1 MMKSG
6 ILRRKKR
13 IRAKVSGTTARPR
26 ISVYKSNKFI
36 YAQVI
41 DDTKSQTLV
50 AGYGKK
56 AAEVGKKVGET
67 MIKAKIKLG
76 VFDRG
81 GYKYHGNIK
90 ILADAIRKEGVEF

>member
-13 IRAKVSGTTARPR
+13 IRAKVTGTKERPR
-26 ISVYKSNKFI
+26 ISVFKSNKLI

-41 DDTKSQTLV
+41 DDTKSHTLV
-50 AGYGKK
+50 AAYGKK
-56 AAEVGKKVGET
+56 AEEVGKSLGET
-67 MIKAKIKLG
+67 MIKLKIKKG

-90 ILADAIRKEGVEF
+90 ILADAVRKEGVEF